1 MTTAT
6 AHRVPLA
13 GPFDFAAV
21 ATMGFGHRDESS
33 FDGVMRMAFCVDGDY
48 ESQVGV
54 EVRQDGDDLDVLI
67 AEQPGA
73 PPVDPD
79 RVLAQVARV
88 VSADH
93 DGDAY
98 AAVCQ
103 ADPVLARVWSLAP
116 GFRPALFYSPYEAA
130 VWSILSARRARRQAI
145 PIRERLANEYG
156 ATLASRIGR
165 LLQRVDRRPRRCGLA
180 DAACLRRTAAY
191 ARRPNGPSTHA
202 SRPPSCGVLADAR
215 RREAWPALPDDLGD
229 AESLAAGHR
238 LADVAGGDAQGG
250 LRGDARRR
258 SGRLTGARR

>member
-6 AHRVPLA
+6 AHRVPLV

-48 ESQVGV
+48 VLQVGV
-54 EVRQDGDDLDVLI
+54 EVRQDGDHLDVLI

-130 VWSILSARRARRQAI
+130 VWSILAARRARRQAI

-156 ATLASRIGR
+156 ATLPGIGPFYSALIVVR
-165 LLQRVDRRPRRCGLA
+165 ACGLA
-180 DAACLRRTAAY
+180 DVLPDEPHVREAAERLYERSLTDAEFTELAEGWRPFRTWVSVLLRAIGS
-191 ARRPNGPSTHA
+191 PVP
-202 SRPPSCGVLADAR
+202 ADAR
-215 RREAWPALPDDLGD
+215 
-229 AESLAAGHR
+229 
-238 LADVAGGDAQGG
+238 AD
-250 LRGDARRR
+250 
-258 SGRLTGARR
+258 LTGARR